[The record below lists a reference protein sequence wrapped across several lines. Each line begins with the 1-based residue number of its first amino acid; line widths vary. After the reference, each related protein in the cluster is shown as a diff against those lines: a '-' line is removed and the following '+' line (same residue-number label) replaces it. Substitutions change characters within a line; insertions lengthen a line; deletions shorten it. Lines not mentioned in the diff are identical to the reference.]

1 LNTMS
6 KPCSSISKAPG
17 RAPRGS
23 NSRKTKPVRSRCA
36 SKEASTAR
44 LPKPG
49 RFGLGQ
55 RIGRRPPA
63 SGLPGRSNCGSA
75 RRMGLG
81 WAVLQKRGANR

>member
-17 RAPRGS
+17 
-23 NSRKTKPVRSRCA
+23 
-36 SKEASTAR
+36 ASTAW